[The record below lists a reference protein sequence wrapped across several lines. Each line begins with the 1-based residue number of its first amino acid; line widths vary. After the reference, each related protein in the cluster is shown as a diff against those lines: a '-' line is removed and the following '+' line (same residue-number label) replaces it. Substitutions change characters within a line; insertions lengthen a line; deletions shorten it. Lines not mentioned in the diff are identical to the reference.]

1 LDSDIFDFDGVD
13 FKTSRQIDMVKIDLK
28 RKFIKFKKK
37 LRLFFKKT
45 EPFLVKLKPYLAEI
59 SIIVTVVFLNLLLGY
74 LPQAKIDLTKDKVHS
89 LSPQS
94 IKIIKNLN
102 NLVKITVYQTDD
114 LPLEL
119 KPLVRNFRSILEEF
133 RRINSNGFK
142 VIYLDPSKDTETR
155 EKANKQGIRAIQF
168 STLNSD
174 KYEVKSGYFGL
185 TVEYGGKSEV
195 LPVAGDVGNLEYFLV
210 STIKKIDQKDISK
223 VLMAEDNDLKN
234 TEYKYFRQFLN
245 QNYTVGEANLENLSN
260 EKKGVLIMVGSFE
273 GTNEKINKNLKNWVN
288 RGNSL
293 IIFWNRISI
302 DERMQ
307 ARDVTSDWLNEF
319 LKEVGIEV
327 KRGLVSDPS
336 ASVANFKTNSGSF
349 LTEYPY
355 WPEVKTENMNSEIP
369 VMSGINSLSFEWISP
384 IIASENLKIL
394 FSSSNESILD
404 EKFTNISPPVSSNNL
419 GKDKKKMILGALR
432 TKTVKIAVVG
442 DADFI
447 KDRFVVNHQDNMIF
461 GLNLVDY
468 LSNDDTLLEIRS
480 KSINDS
486 RIKEITNQQKNSFK
500 TINLLAPFVILILIY
515 LFTWKR
521 RKLIKF

>member
-1 LDSDIFDFDGVD
+1 
-13 FKTSRQIDMVKIDLK
+13 MVKIDLK
-28 RKFIKFKKK
+28 RKIVRLRKK
-37 LRLFFKKT
+37 LKLLFKKT
-45 EPFLVKLKPYLAEI
+45 EPFLVKLKPYLFEI
-59 SIIVTVVFLNLLLGY
+59 SIIAAIVFLNLLVLY
-74 LPQAKIDLTKDKVHS
+74 LPQSKIDLTKDKVHS

-102 NLVKITVYQTDD
+102 NLVKITVYQSED

-119 KPLVRNFRSILEEF
+119 KPLVGNFKSILEEF
-133 RRINSNGFK
+133 KRINPNGFK
-142 VIYLDPSKDTETR
+142 VTYLDPSKDEEIR

-168 STLNSD
+168 STINSD

-185 TVEYGGKSEV
+185 IVEYGGKSEV

-210 STIKKIDQKDISK
+210 STIKKIDQKDVSK
-223 VLMAEDNDLKN
+223 VFMAEDNDLKN

-245 QNYTVGEANLENLSN
+245 QNYTVEEADLENLN
-260 EKKGVLIMVGSFE
+260 EEKKAVLILAGSFE
-273 GTNEKINKNLKNWVN
+273 GTNENVNKNLKDWVKN
-288 RGNSL
+288 GNSL
-293 IIFWNRISI
+293 IIFWNRINI

-307 ARDVTSDWLNEF
+307 ARDVTSDGLNDF
-319 LKEVGIEV
+319 LKGVGIEV

-369 VMSGINSLSFEWISP
+369 VMSGVNSLSFEWISP
-384 IIASENLKIL
+384 IYAFEKFKIL
-394 FSSSNESILD
+394 FSSSYESILD
-404 EKFTNISPPVSSNNL
+404 EKFTNISPPVSNNSL

-432 TKTVKIAVVG
+432 TDTVKIAVVG

-447 KDRFVVNHQDNMIF
+447 KDRFVVNHQGNMIF

-468 LSNDDTLLEIRS
+468 LSNDDSLLEIRS

-486 RIKEITNQQKNSFK
+486 RIKEVKDQQKNLIK
-500 TINLLAPFVILILIY
+500 TINMLAPIVILILIY